1 MTMDDSETIGEKT
14 TGDEPGGPM
23 DDGLQRAPIGVIRT
37 TRDGQVT
44 ALNETAAAMI
54 GADDGTLRGADLTEL
69 FPRSATGTLREA
81 FAGES
86 PTARSFEEY
95 YPDLERWLAVDIDV
109 AEDVVVYVRD
119 RTERR
124 ETERTVE
131 RLEQRLDRIQGI
143 DRLIVAVLQRL
154 LGASD
159 RTEVGE
165 TVCEYLGGS
174 DPYTFA
180 WVGDRDFPADRL
192 RVVATG
198 GTAPDLRE
206 EIDATLE
213 ETDALPGQ
221 EAVTTGETRLVETIA
236 TDESLPRGV
245 RQAAFGNGLQSC
257 LAVPLSYQGTVYGVV
272 SVYSGREDGFSEQER
287 VGLETL
293 GSVAGFAIK
302 AIRQEDL
309 LVADTVTEVTVRVR
323 DETVPFVRAARET
336 EQSLSLEGAVPRGDG
351 SVVCYLGVDDP
362 GGDVEEVLAESDG
375 VTDVRWVRSEQ
386 DPLVQTTLEE
396 EVPVA
401 VLGRW
406 GATVRSAEYTAESA
420 QIVAETPPEGDV
432 RRMIEAVDATVAKTT
447 LVSKEETTRNPDPVE
462 AFRDSLDERLTDR
475 QKTVLRTAYLAD
487 YFESPRGSTSKEV
500 AETLDITGPT
510 VLYHLR
516 RAQQKLIEAF
526 LADDP
531 ETPATVDR

>member
-1 MTMDDSETIGEKT
+1 MTMDRSKP
-14 TGDEPGGPM
+14 TGDDPDRPM
-23 DDGLQRAPIGVIRT
+23 DDRLRRAPIGVIRT

-44 ALNETAAAMI
+44 DINETASAMI
-54 GADDGTLRGADLTEL
+54 GAEETLQEADLTER
-69 FPRSATGTLREA
+69 FPRSAAGTLREA

-86 PTARSFEEY
+86 PTSRSFEEY
-95 YPDLERWLAVDIDV
+95 YPELERWLAVDIDV
-109 AEDVVVYVRD
+109 DEDVVVYVRD
-119 RTERR
+119 RTESH
-124 ETERTVE
+124 EVQRTVD

-143 DRLIVAVLQRL
+143 NRLIVAVLQKL

-206 EIDATLE
+206 EIDDTLE
-213 ETDALPGQ
+213 TSDALPGQ
-221 EAVTTGETRLVETIA
+221 NAVSTGETRLVETIA
-236 TDESLPRGV
+236 TDENLPRGV

-257 LAVPLSYQGTVYGVV
+257 LAVPFSYQGTVYGVV
-272 SVYSGREDGFSEQER
+272 SVYSAQEDGFSKQER

-293 GSVAGFAIK
+293 GSVAGFAIR

-336 EQSLSLEGAVPRGDG
+336 EGSLSLEGAVPRGDG
-351 SVVCYLGVDDP
+351 SVVCYVSPDEAGDALGEILADD
-362 GGDVEEVLAESDG
+362 DVISD
-375 VTDVRWVRSEQ
+375 VQWVRSEQ
-386 DPLVQTTLEE
+386 DPLVQATVEE
-396 EVPVA
+396 DAPVA

-420 QIVAETPPEGDV
+420 QIVAETPPDGDV
-432 RRMIEAVDATVAKTT
+432 RRMIEAVDTTVAKTT
-447 LVSKEETTRNPDPVE
+447 LVSKEETTHNPDPVE

-531 ETPATVDR
+531 ETPSTVQG

>member
-1 MTMDDSETIGEKT
+1 MTA
-14 TGDEPGGPM
+14 GDR
-23 DDGLQRAPIGVIRT
+23 LQRAPIGVIRT
-37 TRDGQVT
+37 TKDGQVT
-44 ALNETAAAMI
+44 AINETAATTI
-54 GADDGTLRGADLTEL
+54 DADAGTLRGADLTDR
-69 FPRSATGTLREA
+69 FPRSAAGTLREA
-81 FAGES
+81 FAGGPPAS
-86 PTARSFEEY
+86 RSFEEY
-95 YPDLERWLAVDIDV
+95 YPELERWLAVDIDV

-213 ETDALPGQ
+213 EAGALPEQ
-221 EAVTTGETRLVETIA
+221 EAVATGETQLVETIA

-272 SVYSGREDGFSEQER
+272 SVYSGQENGFSEQEQ

-351 SVVCYLGVDDP
+351 SVVCYLGTDEA
-362 GGDVEEVLAESDG
+362 GEGLEEVLAESDD
-375 VTDVRWVRSEQ
+375 VTDIQWVRSEQ
-386 DPLVQTTLEE
+386 DPLVQATVEE
-396 EVPVA
+396 GAPVA

-420 QIVAETPPEGDV
+420 QIVAETPPDGDV
-432 RRMIEAVDATVAKTT
+432 RRMIEAVDATVAKTA

-531 ETPATVDR
+531 ETPSTVDR

>member
-1 MTMDDSETIGEKT
+1 MHDPDHDDGASE
-14 TGDEPGGPM
+14 PM
-23 DDGLQRAPIGVIRT
+23 DDTLRRAPMGVIRT
-37 TRDGQVT
+37 TRDGTVR
-44 ALNETAAAMI
+44 AVNETATAAME
-54 GADDGTLRGADLTEL
+54 ADEETLLGADLTDR
-69 FPRSATGTLREA
+69 FPRSAAGTLREA

-86 PTARSFEEY
+86 PTPRSFEEY
-95 YPDLERWLAVDIDV
+95 YPELERWLAVDVDV
-109 AEDVVVYVRD
+109 GEDVVVYVRD
-119 RTERR
+119 RTEHR
-124 ETERTVE
+124 ETEQTVE
-131 RLEQRLDRIQGI
+131 RLERRLDRIQGI

-165 TVCEYLGGS
+165 TVCEHLGGS

-180 WVGDRDFPADRL
+180 WVGDREFPTDQL
-192 RVVATG
+192 RIVATG

-206 EIDATLE
+206 RIDATLAE
-213 ETDALPGQ
+213 ADTLPEQ
-221 EAVTTGETRLVETIA
+221 EAVSTGETQLVETIA
-236 TDESLPRGV
+236 TDESLPRSV

-272 SVYSGREDGFSEQER
+272 SVYSGQEDGFSEQER

-336 EQSLSLEGAVPRGDG
+336 GESLSLEGAVPRGDG
-351 SVVCYLGVDDP
+351 SVVCYLATDDP
-362 GGDVEEVLAESDG
+362 ADDLDEVLGETDG
-375 VTDVRWVRSEQ
+375 ITDARWIRSEG
-386 DPLVQTTLEE
+386 DPLVQTTVEGAA
-396 EVPVA
+396 PVA
-401 VLGRW
+401 VLARW
-406 GATVRSAEYTAESA
+406 GATVSSAEYTDDSA
-420 QIVAETPPEGDV
+420 QLVAETPSDGDV
-432 RRMIEAVDATVAKTT
+432 RRMIEAVDAAVARTS
-447 LVSKEETTRNPDPVE
+447 LVSKEETTRSPDSVD
-462 AFRDSLDERLTDR
+462 AFRDTLDQRLTER

-531 ETPATVDR
+531 ETPTTADG

>member
-1 MTMDDSETIGEKT
+1 MTRDHSNAVDESGE
-14 TGDEPGGPM
+14 PM
-23 DDGLQRAPIGVIRT
+23 DDTLRRAPIGVIRT
-37 TRDGQVT
+37 THTGEVQAV
-44 ALNETAAAMI
+44 NEAATAAIDADREALL
-54 GADDGTLRGADLTEL
+54 GANLTDR
-69 FPRSATGTLREA
+69 FPRSATGTLRES

-86 PTARSFEEY
+86 PTPESFEEY
-95 YPDLERWLAVDIDV
+95 YPEVERWFAVDVDV
-109 AEDVVVYVRD
+109 GDDVVVYVRD
-119 RTERR
+119 RTERQ

-131 RLEQRLDRIQGI
+131 QLTQRLDRIQGI

-165 TVCEYLGGS
+165 TVCRHLGGS

-180 WVGDRDFPADRL
+180 WVGDRDFPTDQL

-206 EIDATLE
+206 QIDTTLT
-213 ETDALPGQ
+213 ETDALPEQ
-221 EAVTTGETRLVETIA
+221 EAVSTGETQLVETIA

-272 SVYSGREDGFSEQER
+272 SVYSGQEDGFSEQEQ

-309 LVADTVTEVTVRVR
+309 LVADTVTEVTVRIR
-323 DETVPFVRAARET
+323 DETVPFVRAAREAG
-336 EQSLSLEGAVPRGDG
+336 QPISLEGAVPRGDG
-351 SVVCYLGVDDP
+351 SVVCYLATDDP
-362 GGDVEEVLAESDG
+362 VEGLDEMLAEMDA
-375 VTDVRWVRSEQ
+375 VTDARWIRSEG
-386 DPLVQTTLEE
+386 DALLQTTVAEE
-396 EVPVA
+396 APVA
-401 VLGRW
+401 VLTRW
-406 GATVRSAEYTAESA
+406 GATVGSAEYTGDSA
-420 QIVAETPPEGDV
+420 QVVAETPSDGDV
-432 RRMIEAVDATVAKTT
+432 RRMIEAVDDAVAKTS
-447 LVSKEETTRNPDPVE
+447 LVSKEETTRSPDSVD
-462 AFRDSLDERLTDR
+462 AFRDTLEERLTER

-500 AETLDITGPT
+500 AGTLDITGPT

-516 RAQQKLIEAF
+516 RAQQKLLESF

-531 ETPATVDR
+531 EVPATAER

>member
-1 MTMDDSETIGEKT
+1 MDDTDHDDGASE
-14 TGDEPGGPM
+14 PM
-23 DDGLQRAPIGVIRT
+23 DDTLRRAPIGVIRA
-37 TRDGQVT
+37 TRDGRVR
-44 ALNETAAAMI
+44 AANETAIEAI
-54 GADDGTLRGADLTEL
+54 GADEETLLGADLTDR
-69 FPRSATGTLREA
+69 FPRSAAGTLREA

-86 PTARSFEEY
+86 PMPRSFEEY
-95 YPDLERWLAVDIDV
+95 YPELERWLAVDVDV
-109 AEDVVVYVRD
+109 GEDVVVYVRD
-119 RTERR
+119 RTEHR
-124 ETERTVE
+124 ETELTVG
-131 RLEQRLDRIQGI
+131 RLERRLDRIQEI
-143 DRLIVAVLQRL
+143 DRLVVAVLQRL

-165 TVCEYLGGS
+165 TVCEHLGGS

-180 WVGDRDFPADRL
+180 WVGDREFPTDQL

-198 GTAPDLRE
+198 GTAPELRE
-206 EIDATLE
+206 RIDAMLAE
-213 ETDALPGQ
+213 ADSLPEQ
-221 EAVTTGETRLVETIA
+221 EAVSTGETQLVETIA

-272 SVYSGREDGFSEQER
+272 SVYSGEENGFSEQER

-323 DETVPFVRAARET
+323 DETVPFVRAARKIGE
-336 EQSLSLEGAVPRGDG
+336 SLSLEAAVPRGDG
-351 SVVCYLGVDDP
+351 SVVCYLATDDP
-362 GGDVEEVLAESDG
+362 ADDLDDILGAIDG
-375 VTDVRWVRSEQ
+375 ITDTRWIRSEG
-386 DPLVQTTLEE
+386 DALLQTTVEGE
-396 EVPVA
+396 APVA
-401 VLGRW
+401 VLTRW
-406 GATVRSAEYTAESA
+406 GATVESAEYTGDSA
-420 QIVAETPPEGDV
+420 QLVVETPSDEEV
-432 RRMIEAVDATVAKTT
+432 RRMMETVDDTVEKTS
-447 LVSKEETTRNPDPVE
+447 LVSKEETTRSPDSVD
-462 AFRDSLDERLTDR
+462 AFRDTLEERLTER
-475 QKTVLRTAYLAD
+475 QTTVLRTAYLGD

-531 ETPATVDR
+531 GVAATADR